1 MPCHHALGQVEA
13 MGLELRGG
21 AQEMT
26 GLVEGHATPTIEIVM
41 IP

>member
-1 MPCHHALGQVEA
+1 MPCHHPLGQGEA

-26 GLVEGHATPTIEIVM
+26 GRVEGHATPIMEIVM